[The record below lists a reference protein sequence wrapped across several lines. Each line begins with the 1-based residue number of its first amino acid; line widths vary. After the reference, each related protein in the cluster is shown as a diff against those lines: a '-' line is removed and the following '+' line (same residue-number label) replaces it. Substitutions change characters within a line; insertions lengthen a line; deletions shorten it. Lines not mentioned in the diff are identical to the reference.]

1 MCDNSQFAAVKTAIE
16 ARIQRFTEM
25 KNEGFI
31 TEIQLAAAKLDVT
44 KEELAKYEA
53 SLTKKETPLPT
64 GQVIDVTDI
73 EQACNTLLQSIQNG
87 ESSAMENFTR
97 VFQAIEDLKQKSGNG
112 SSTHRVY
119 VNLPSYNAQRYRRHN
134 NTNNG
139 NVRNRFYNGGISRV
153 GNDNSK
159 N

>member
-44 KEELAKYEA
+44 KEELAKYETA
-53 SLTKKETPLPT
+53 LTKKETPL
-64 GQVIDVTDI
+64 VIDVTDI
-73 EQACNTLLQSIQNG
+73 EQACNTRLQSIQNG

-112 SSTHRVY
+112 SSTHRVC
-119 VNLPSYNAQRYRRHN
+119 VNPPSYNAQRYRRHN

-139 NVRNRFYNGGISRV
+139 NVRNRFYNGGNSRV
-153 GNDNSK
+153 GNDYSK